1 MGINIG
7 IIKMP
12 KKYTNY
18 KKTSKTPRKPFDK
31 DRLLAE
37 LKTVGQYGLRCK
49 REVWRVQLTLAK
61 IRKAARELLTL
72 DDRDPR
78 RLFEGDALIRRIV
91 KLGLLKEGERKL
103 DYVLGLNLDQF
114 LERRLQTVI
123 CKNVNLAKSVHH
135 ARVMIRQRHISVGKQ
150 MVNIPSFMVR
160 TQAQNYIGYAATSV
174 FKTGLPGRVKRKKA
188 KGGAGGEDD

>member
-1 MGINIG
+1 
-7 IIKMP
+7 MP

-37 LKTVGQYGLRCK
+37 LKVVGQYGLRCK

-72 DDRDPR
+72 DERDPR

-103 DYVLGLNLDQF
+103 DYVLGLTLDQF
-114 LERRLQTVI
+114 MERRLQTVI
-123 CKNVNLAKSVHH
+123 CNQKSLAKSVHH
-135 ARVMIRQRHISVGKQ
+135 ARVLIRQRHIAVGKN

-160 TQAQNYIGYAATSV
+160 TTSENHIAYADTSCFV
-174 FKTGLPGRVKRKKA
+174 TKAMGRTKKKKSA
-188 KGGAGGEDD
+188 GGAGGDDDE

>member
-1 MGINIG
+1 
-7 IIKMP
+7 MP

-37 LKTVGQYGLRCK
+37 LKIVGAYGLRNK

-61 IRKAARELLTL
+61 LRKAARELLTL
-72 DDRDPR
+72 PENDPR
-78 RLFEGDALIRRIV
+78 RTFEGDALIRRIV

-103 DYVLGLNLDQF
+103 DYVLGLTLDQF
-114 LERRLQTVI
+114 MERRLQTVVVQ
-123 CKNVNLAKSVHH
+123 KNLAKSVHH
-135 ARVMIRQRHISVGKQ
+135 ARVLIRQRHIAVGKQ

-160 TQAQNYIGYAATSV
+160 TSSQNYINYAASSV
-174 FKTGLPGRVKRKKA
+174 FVTKEMGRTKK
-188 KGGAGGEDD
+188 KKSGGAGGADDE